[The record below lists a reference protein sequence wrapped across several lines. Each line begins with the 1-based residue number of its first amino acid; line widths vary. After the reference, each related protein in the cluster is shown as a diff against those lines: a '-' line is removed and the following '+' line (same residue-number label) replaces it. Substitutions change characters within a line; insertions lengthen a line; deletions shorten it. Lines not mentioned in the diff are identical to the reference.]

1 MCAARH
7 LSDGVRPESAGTLPA
22 AGGPHPAVPSAEQVG
37 AAVASFAMLADPTRV
52 RLLWTLRDGERD
64 VASLAAAAGATANA
78 TSQHLAKLRLA
89 GLVSSRRSGRRVYYS
104 LRGGHVRNLLAEALF
119 HADHQVSGAP
129 VHD

>member
-7 LSDGVRPESAGTLPA
+7 VSSGPEPVGTV
-22 AGGPHPAVPSAEQVG
+22 PAVGGAHPVAPSADQVG

-52 RLLWTLRDGERD
+52 RLLWALRDGERD
-64 VASLAAAAGATANA
+64 VSSLAEVAGTVPNT

-89 GLVSSRRSGRRVYYS
+89 GLVTSRREGRRVFYA

-119 HADHQVSGAP
+119 HADHQVTGAP
-129 VHD
+129 IHD

>member
-1 MCAARH
+1 M
-7 LSDGVRPESAGTLPA
+7 
-22 AGGPHPAVPSAEQVG
+22 GGAHPAEPSGDQVG

-52 RLLWTLRDGERD
+52 RLLWALRDGERD
-64 VASLAAAAGATANA
+64 VTSLAAAAGASPNT

-89 GLVSSRRSGRRVYYS
+89 GLVGTRRDGRRVFYA

-119 HADHQVSGAP
+119 HADHQVTGKP